1 MNDEKKYL
9 KVKDKLFYGM
19 GDFASNIFSVL
30 VGSFVMVYMTTQMG
44 MNGAVIGTLMLIT
57 KLLDGV
63 TDILFGSLIDR
74 THTKMGKARPWMFWS
89 TFPLGILTILSFCI
103 PNIGQT
109 AQYAYFMIVY
119 TLFNAICYTMNNIAY
134 STLSALITKNN
145 NERVQLGTFRY
156 VFAFASIMLVSGFA
170 VQCANAIGWQMTAI
184 IFSVIAIV
192 VNTLSC
198 LLVKEL
204 PEEEFAEERAAQA
217 QAQQENVKLLDAL
230 GILIKNKYYLRVLG
244 IYICFYFATGILGG
258 LGAYYTQYSLGNPGL
273 MAPFS
278 IANNMPTII
287 GLFAVPFIVKKFGI
301 YKTNLTGMCLSVLI
315 GLVLVWAGVSG
326 HIVIL
331 VVCMALRTMCSASL
345 MGTLNAVIAQISAL
359 VYKKDG
365 IRLEGSMFSCSSM
378 GIKLGGGLGSAA
390 CGWIIA
396 MLGFDG
402 AAAVQTASVN
412 QGISIAYC
420 ALPVIM
426 FAIIA
431 LLLRGLNV
439 EKAIADL
446 DAQKV

>member
-1 MNDEKKYL
+1 MNEEKKYL
-9 KVKDKLFYGM
+9 KLKDKLFYGM
-19 GDFASNIFSVL
+19 GDFASNTFSVL

-74 THTKMGKARPWMFWS
+74 THTRMGKARPWMFWS
-89 TFPLGILTILSFCI
+89 TFPLGILTILSFTI

-170 VQCANAIGWQMTAI
+170 VQCANSIGWQMTAI
-184 IFSVIAIV
+184 IFSVVAIV
-192 VNTLSC
+192 INTLSC

-204 PEEEFAEERAAQA
+204 PEEEFAEERAAQT
-217 QAQQENVKLLDAL
+217 QAQKENVKLFDAL
-230 GILIKNKYYLRVLG
+230 GILIRNKYYLRVLG

-258 LGAYYTQYSLGNPGL
+258 LGAYYTQYSLGNPAL

-315 GLVLVWAGVSG
+315 GLVLIWAGVSG
-326 HIVIL
+326 QITIL
-331 VVCMALRTMCSASL
+331 VACMALRTMCSASL

-431 LLLRGLNV
+431 VLLRGLNV

>member
-1 MNDEKKYL
+1 MAEEKKYL
-9 KVKDKLFYGM
+9 KLKDKIFYGM

-63 TDILFGSLIDR
+63 TDILFGSFIDR

-89 TFPLGILTILSFCI
+89 TFPLGILTIMSFMI
-103 PNIGQT
+103 PNAGQT

-170 VQCANAIGWQMTAI
+170 VQCANAMGWQKTAI
-184 IFSVIAIV
+184 IFSVVGIV
-192 VNTLSC
+192 INCLSC

-204 PEEEFAEERAAQA
+204 PEEEFAEERAAQE
-217 QAQQENVKLLDAL
+217 QAKKENVKLSEAL

-273 MAPFS
+273 MAQFS

-287 GLFAVPFIVKKFGI
+287 GLFAVPFIVKKYGI
-301 YKTNLTGMCLSVLI
+301 YRTNLTGMCLSVLV
-315 GLVLVWAGVSG
+315 GLVLIWAGLTG
-326 HIVIL
+326 NITLL

-365 IRLEGSMFSCSSM
+365 LRLEGSMFSCSSM

-396 MLGFDG
+396 MLGFNG
-402 AAAVQTASVN
+402 ASAVQTAAVN

-420 ALPVIM
+420 VLPVVM

-431 LLLRGLNV
+431 VLLKGLNV
-439 EKAIADL
+439 EAELARI
-446 DAQKV
+446 DAKNA

>member
-1 MNDEKKYL
+1 MNEEKKYL
-9 KVKDKLFYGM
+9 KLKDKLFYGM
-19 GDFASNIFSVL
+19 GDFASNTFSVL

-74 THTKMGKARPWMFWS
+74 THTRMGKARPWMFWS
-89 TFPLGILTILSFCI
+89 TFPLGILTILSFTI

-170 VQCANAIGWQMTAI
+170 VQCANSIGWQMTAI
-184 IFSVIAIV
+184 IFSVVAIV
-192 VNTLSC
+192 INTLSC

-204 PEEEFAEERAAQA
+204 PEEEFAEERAAQT
-217 QAQQENVKLLDAL
+217 QAQKENVKLFDAL
-230 GILIKNKYYLRVLG
+230 GILIRNKYYLRVLG

-258 LGAYYTQYSLGNPGL
+258 LGAYYTQYSLGNPAL

-315 GLVLVWAGVSG
+315 GLVLIWAGVSG
-326 HIVIL
+326 QITIL
-331 VVCMALRTMCSASL
+331 VACMALRTMCSASL

-439 EKAIADL
+439 EKAIAEL
-446 DAQKV
+446 DTQKV

>member
-63 TDILFGSLIDR
+63 TDVLFGSLIDR

-192 VNTLSC
+192 INTLSC

-217 QAQQENVKLLDAL
+217 QAQKENVKLLDAL

-315 GLVLVWAGVSG
+315 GIVLIWAGVNG
-326 HIVIL
+326 YITLL

-396 MLGFDG
+396 LLGFDG

-420 ALPVIM
+420 ALPVVM

-446 DAQKV
+446 DAQNA